1 MPNNYVLLETIALT
15 QSAASVTF
23 DNLPTSGY
31 TDLKIVMSARRSAGN
46 FPNPLIQ
53 FNNDTASNYRWRGL
67 YGDGA
72 SAASNNSTS
81 ATSILFGVM
90 TGSSETANTFGSG
103 EAYIPNYLSNSQKSV
118 SIEALGETNAS
129 TAYMY
134 MVAGLWTGTAAITS
148 IKVLPGNADPF
159 AAGST
164 FSLYGI
170 AALGTTPVLAPKATG
185 GNIVAND
192 GTYWYHAFTSSGY
205 FVPQVGLTADVLR
218 IAGGGAGGGNGGSA
232 AGNGMGGGGA
242 GGLLYSSSQSLSSS
256 CTVVIGAGGS
266 GASDPT
272 SGVATT
278 FSGLT
283 ATVGGGKGTTINS
296 TVTAWVPPEIGGSG
310 GGGGAGSNNGADG
323 TLGQGNA
330 GGSSSTAG
338 SGAGGGGG
346 GAASAGTAGTG
357 SSGAGSGGAGGS
369 GSSAYS
375 AFGLA
380 TMTGENVSGTVYYAG
395 GGGGSSGTAPSAG
408 AGGNG
413 GGGDGSLST
422 GAAQDGLANTGGG
435 GGGRRSTGPT
445 GGTNGGSGIVIV
457 RYPIN

>member
-15 QSAASVTF
+15 QSATSVTF

-31 TDLKIVMSARRSAGN
+31 TDLKIVASVRDDYASVSVNLGMKINGSSTGLAGRVI
-46 FPNPLIQ
+46 FG
-53 FNNDTASNYRWRGL
+53 TG
-67 YGDGA
+67 
-72 SAASNNSTS
+72 SAAN
-81 ATSILFGVM
+81 ATTVTDAVGYTV
-90 TGSSETANTFGSG
+90 GSSGTANTYSST
-103 EAYIPNYLSNSQKSV
+103 EIYIPNYRSTSSYKSYAADSAAESNAVTVYMQM
-118 SIEALGETNAS
+118 LG
-129 TAYMY
+129 
-134 MVAGLWTGTAAITS
+134 GLWSNNAAITS
-148 IKVLPGNADPF
+148 INLYPINATNLV
-159 AAGST
+159 AGST

-170 AALGTTPVLAPKATG
+170 AAFGTTPVTAPKATG

-205 FVPQVGLTADVLR
+205 FVPQVNLTADVLR

-242 GGLLYSSSQSLSSS
+242 GGLLYSSSQLLSGSY
-256 CTVVIGAGGS
+256 TVAIGAGGS
-266 GASDPT
+266 GAGDPT

-296 TVTAWVPPEIGGSG
+296 AVTAWVPPAVGGSG

-330 GGSSSTAG
+330 GGASSTAG

-357 SSGAGSGGAGGS
+357 SSGAGSGGAGGA

-380 TMTGENVSGTVYYAG
+380 TLTGENVSGTVYYAG
-395 GGGGSSGTAPSAG
+395 GGGGSSGTAPAAG
-408 AGGNG
+408 AGGYG

-422 GAAQDGLANTGGG
+422 GAAEDGLASTGGG
-435 GGGRRSTGPT
+435 GGGKRSTGPS
-445 GGTNGGSGIVIV
+445 GGTNGGSGIVII
-457 RYPIN
+457 RYPMA